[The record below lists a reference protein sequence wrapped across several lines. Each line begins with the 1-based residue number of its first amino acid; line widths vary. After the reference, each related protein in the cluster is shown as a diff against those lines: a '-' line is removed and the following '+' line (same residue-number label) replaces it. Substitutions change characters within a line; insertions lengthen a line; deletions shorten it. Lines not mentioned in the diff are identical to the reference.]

1 MENKTQLLSHM
12 APGYNARQ
20 WLVATA
26 VDADSIGLKFDCG
39 VEVIITPAKSGQA
52 AAAPTEVSQ
61 PLQLEPAAAVKPHG
75 ARSQK
80 KAEVALRREKR
91 FDQYNH
97 LSQIK
102 PSKDHAI
109 YARRAPGAKDASK
122 PVLKLERHSN
132 LSEESDLDADM
143 QAEAAA
149 AAGELEEEMGEDMV
163 AKDLT
168 FEPDVS
174 WCAEEA
180 FALPPPDCLDM
191 VFPLPPSLQSSPC
204 FGPSAPPMSATE
216 ALTNLPRLEVTLVA
230 VATEV
235 ATDKVA
241 TEQAAMEQATEQATE
256 QAETEQATE
265 TAEAREEAAAEE
277 AAMDGWVLVSPAQL
291 PHSQG
296 LGEGGAIGIAQL
308 RPTSLLHTLHSLVLG
323 HGAAAVPH
331 GPKEVGAWVFVPPS
345 RLRHTE
351 PSAPPPSPTPEVSA
365 CAAAAPDA
373 ADTTASN
380 PAAPAAVLEAAAP
393 SPASPSPAA
402 VLEAVRG
409 LRVAHPDL
417 GFKPLLAKLRAQ
429 QADLGA
435 GTKELREALTA
446 LKAENEA
453 KESAAL
459 AARRDYL
466 GAVLQQKPPL
476 PMSPRTKPV
485 RRGLRSPQPV
495 GLRPGSGTELPA
507 SVTVERHCSL
517 LEPLAKRP
525 KRDPRP
531 RSILM
536 QRQRAFSMEQR
547 AMKGAMP
554 VAAC

>member
-1 MENKTQLLSHM
+1 MQQKWMDQKPNCFVHM
-12 APGYNARQ
+12 APGNNARQ

-39 VEVIITPAKSGQA
+39 VEVIITPARSGQA
-52 AAAPTEVSQ
+52 AAPTEASQ
-61 PLQLEPAAAVKPHG
+61 PVELESSAVKHG
-75 ARSQK
+75 ERRSQK

-91 FDQYNH
+91 FDQYKH
-97 LSQIK
+97 LSHVK
-102 PSKDHAI
+102 LPDHAI
-109 YARRAPGAKDASK
+109 YTRRVPGAKDASK

-132 LSEESDLDADM
+132 LSEESDLDADVK
-143 QAEAAA
+143 AEAAA
-149 AAGELEEEMGEDMV
+149 AAGELEEDMAEDMV

-174 WCAEEA
+174 WCGEEA
-180 FALPPPDCLDM
+180 FALPPPDCLDT

-204 FGPSAPPMSATE
+204 FGPSAPPVAATE
-216 ALTNLPRLEVTLVA
+216 VLTNLQRLEVPLVA

-235 ATDKVA
+235 STDKVVTEQAA
-241 TEQAAMEQATEQATE
+241 TEQAMEQTTEA
-256 QAETEQATE
+256 AEV
-265 TAEAREEAAAEE
+265 REEAAAEE
-277 AAMDGWVLVSPAQL
+277 AALDGWVLVSPAQL

-296 LGEGGAIGIAQL
+296 LGEGGGAIAQL
-308 RPTSLLHTLHSLVLG
+308 RPTSLLRTLHSLVLG

-345 RLRHTE
+345 RLRHAE
-351 PSAPPPSPTPEVSA
+351 PSAPPPSPTPEPSA

-373 ADTTASN
+373 ADAADTADTAASN
-380 PAAPAAVLEAAAP
+380 PAAPAP
-393 SPASPSPAA
+393 STAA

-409 LRVAHPDL
+409 LQAADPEL
-417 GFKPLLAKLRAQ
+417 GLKPLLAKLREQ
-429 QADLGA
+429 QPGLGV
-435 GTKELREALTA
+435 GTKEVRKALTA

-453 KESAAL
+453 KEAAAL
-459 AARRDYL
+459 ADNGRDYL

-476 PMSPRTKPV
+476 PVPPRTKPLPV
-485 RRGLRSPQPV
+485 WRGLRSPQPA
-495 GLRPGSGTELPA
+495 GLHPGSGAGPLQECLA

-525 KRDPRP
+525 RRDPRP

-547 AMKGAMP
+547 AMQGAMP